1 MQDLKIVY
9 VVIFYV
15 KFYLQVWTSNKL
27 LMHEKDVSHVSLL
40 EIKNVRIRLQLKQFR
55 TRIKVLPNN
64 NN

>member
-40 EIKNVRIRLQLKQFR
+40 EIKNVRIRLQLK
-55 TRIKVLPNN
+55 
-64 NN
+64 